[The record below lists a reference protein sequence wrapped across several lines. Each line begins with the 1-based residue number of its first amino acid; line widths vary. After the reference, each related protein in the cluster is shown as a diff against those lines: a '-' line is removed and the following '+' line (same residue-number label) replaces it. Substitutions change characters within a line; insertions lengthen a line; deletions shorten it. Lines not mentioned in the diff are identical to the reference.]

1 VHCNLHNHNPPFIR
15 FIRGPDIISQ
25 NVGGSIRVSFL
36 EVSIMRSRR
45 SVLAAL
51 VLMSLAALAH
61 SQTSRDLSTD
71 QRVLTG
77 TEWRLVSFGPAGS
90 EASLVAGTTVTLKF
104 GEDGRASG
112 STGCNSYGGTYQV
125 RGDNIS
131 FGRLISTKRAC
142 LDQNAN
148 QQEQRFLSA
157 LESAN
162 RFRLASNRLTIL
174 SERGRNALNFVNSSD
189 SEPAPGPDDDRGDPL
204 STLASYYNAI
214 NARDYRRAYSF
225 WDSPTTSFER
235 FARGFADTDRVRIL
249 VEPPAQVEGAAGS
262 AYADIATSVVA
273 TTRVGSERVF
283 AGCYVMRRSN
293 VQDRGWKIYRAD
305 ISQVPATAG
314 VSRLLSQACRK

>member
-1 VHCNLHNHNPPFIR
+1 
-15 FIRGPDIISQ
+15 
-25 NVGGSIRVSFL
+25 
-36 EVSIMRSRR
+36 MRLRR
-45 SVLAAL
+45 SVLAVL
-51 VLMSLAALAH
+51 VLMTVALLAQA
-61 SQTSRDLSTD
+61 QTSRDLSTD
-71 QRVLTG
+71 QRVLAG
-77 TEWRLVSFGPAGS
+77 TEWRLVSFGSAGS

-112 STGCNSYGGTYQV
+112 STGCNSYSGTYQV
-125 RGDNIS
+125 RGDVII

-162 RFRLASNRLTIL
+162 RFRLSSNRLTIM

-189 SEPAPGPDDDRGDPL
+189 SEPDGRPNEDSSDPSSDPL
-204 STLASYYNAI
+204 ATLAAYYDRI

-225 WDSPTTSFER
+225 WDSPTTSFEQ
-235 FARGFADTDRVRIL
+235 FARGFADTDRVRVL
-249 VEPPAQVEGAAGS
+249 VEPPAHVEGAAGS
-262 AYADIATSVVA
+262 AYADISTIVVA
-273 TTRVGSERVF
+273 TTKVGSERVF

-293 VQDRGWKIYRAD
+293 VQDRGWKIYRGN
-305 ISQVPATAG
+305 ISQVPASAG

>member
-1 VHCNLHNHNPPFIR
+1 
-15 FIRGPDIISQ
+15 
-25 NVGGSIRVSFL
+25 
-36 EVSIMRSRR
+36 MRWRR
-45 SVLAAL
+45 SVLAFLILTSVA
-51 VLMSLAALAH
+51 VLAQ
-61 SQTSRDLSTD
+61 SQTLSTD

-77 TEWRLVSFGPAGS
+77 TEWRLVSFGPAGN

-125 RGDNIS
+125 RGDNVS

-157 LESAN
+157 LETAN
-162 RFRLASNRLTIL
+162 RFRLSSNRLTIL
-174 SERGRNALNFVNSSD
+174 SDRGRSALNFVNNQESEPGDGPQDKSSD
-189 SEPAPGPDDDRGDPL
+189 PL
-204 STLASYYNAI
+204 ATLASYYDAI
-214 NARDYRRAYSF
+214 NARDYRRAFRY

-235 FARGFADTDRVRIL
+235 FASGFADTDRVRVL
-249 VEPPAQVEGAAGS
+249 VDPSARVEGAAGS
-262 AYADIATSVVA
+262 SYADVSTIVVA
-273 TTRVGSERVF
+273 TTRTGTERVF

-305 ISQVPATAG
+305 VTQVASSARI
-314 VSRLLSQACRK
+314 SRLLSQACRH